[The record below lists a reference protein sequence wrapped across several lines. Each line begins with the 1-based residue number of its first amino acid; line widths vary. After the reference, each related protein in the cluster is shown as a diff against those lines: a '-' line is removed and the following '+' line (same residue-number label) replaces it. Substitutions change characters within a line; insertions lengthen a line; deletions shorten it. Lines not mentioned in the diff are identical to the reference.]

1 MEAIVTHTG
10 RMAPLL
16 RPNID
21 TDQIIPQ
28 RFLKRIERAG
38 FGRFLF
44 ADWAEDEEG
53 EPIAS
58 FVLNRPEYR
67 QASVLITGRNFGSGS
82 SREHAPWSLQD
93 RGFRVII
100 APSFADIFRANCC
113 KIGLLAV
120 ELAPDQV
127 EALAALAEDDPAA
140 IVTVDLEAQTVSAPG
155 VDADF
160 NIDPFVKHSL
170 INGIDGIAAT
180 LERAHMITE
189 YEELRPGFRPSLR
202 GSGATNNGERHG

>member
-28 RFLKRIERAG
+28 RFLKRIERTG

-67 QASVLITGRNFGSGS
+67 KASVLITGRNFGSGS
-82 SREHAPWSLQD
+82 SREHAPWALQD

-100 APSFADIFRANCC
+100 APSFADIFRANCH
-113 KIGLLAV
+113 KVGLLTV
-120 ELAPDQV
+120 ELPTDRV
-127 EALAALAEDDPAA
+127 EALAGLAEQDPTAT
-140 IVTVDLEAQTVSAPG
+140 VTIDLEAQTVSAHG
-155 VDADF
+155 VETGFD
-160 NIDPFVKHSL
+160 IDPYVRYSL
-170 INGIDGIAAT
+170 MHGIDGIATT
-180 LERAHMITE
+180 LERAHMISR
-189 YEELRPGFRPSLR
+189 YEELRPAFRPSLR
-202 GSGATNNGERHG
+202 GSGNTEDGERHG